1 MSTDLTAKVPPP
13 PPPQR
18 MLWLQ
23 KTSLR
28 AMMGGSTPFRAPD
41 VRVDGGGVALTGP
54 PHGMPATTA
63 AGALPPPPPA
73 VPVPQPL
80 TGSPAVG
87 GTSSATAPPALALSA
102 SSKKRPGMLVSN
114 GSALRIMSAMRRGG
128 TAEGDSGEGDG
139 GPPNKGAAAAA
150 RGPVPLLQRTPVLVG
165 LAVGLTA
172 LVVGCAV
179 YYAAA
184 PRTVTRTVEVV
195 PDWANFGPDEETLW
209 SYAEKADNGPH
220 AWGEI
225 RNATSGAVLYPACA
239 DSGTSKQ
246 SPVAIEDGTSGV
258 AVVGGVA
265 SLARNYTARGQF
277 QVVPRPGG
285 HPGFQ
290 VAPYNDSAE
299 ARWVLDGEAYDLVQ
313 FHYHSPS
320 EHTLNGVRYPLE
332 VHFVHRAPSTG
343 ALAVFGIL

>member
-18 MLWLQ
+18 VLWLQ

-28 AMMGGSTPFRAPD
+28 NMLGGSATPFRAPD
-41 VRVDGGGVALTGP
+41 VRVDGSGGGAALTGP
-54 PHGMPATTA
+54 PHGSPDADA
-63 AGALPPPPPA
+63 GGALPPPPPA
-73 VPVPQPL
+73 VPVPQP
-80 TGSPAVG
+80 TGGVGSPPG
-87 GTSSATAPPALALSA
+87 GGAAASSATAPPALALSA

-114 GSALRIMSAMRRGG
+114 GSALRIISAMRRAGG
-128 TAEGDSGEGDG
+128 ADGDG
-139 GPPNKGAAAAA
+139 GNTPVKGAAQ
-150 RGPVPLLQRTPVLVG
+150 GPVPLLHRKPVQVG
-165 LAVGLTA
+165 LAVALTA
-172 LVVGCAV
+172 LIVGCAV

-195 PDWANFGPDEETLW
+195 PDWANFGPDEVTLW

-220 AWGEI
+220 MWGEI
-225 RNATSGAVLYPACA
+225 RNETSGALLYPTCA
-239 DSGTSKQ
+239 DSGVSKQ
-246 SPVAIEDGTSGV
+246 SPIAIDDPTGV
-258 AVVGGVA
+258 TLVGGVTPL
-265 SLARNYTARGQF
+265 SRNYTARGLF

-299 ARWVLDGEAYDLVQ
+299 ARWVLDGVAYDLVQ